1 MVAEKILQRGRSPY
15 VSEHLELDHRSKLL
29 YCVIPK
35 CTSGQLR
42 KMLYT
47 NRTKEEEAMKFL
59 KRFPEQEQNVMLAT
73 FFKFIFVREPF
84 ERLLS
89 AYKDKFVYM
98 IEKRGP

>member
-1 MVAEKILQRGRSPY
+1 
-15 VSEHLELDHRSKLL
+15 
-29 YCVIPK
+29 
-35 CTSGQLR
+35 
-42 KMLYT
+42 MLYT

-59 KRFPEQEQNVMLAT
+59 KRFSAEQEQNVMLAM

-89 AYKDKFVYM
+89 AYKDKSVYM